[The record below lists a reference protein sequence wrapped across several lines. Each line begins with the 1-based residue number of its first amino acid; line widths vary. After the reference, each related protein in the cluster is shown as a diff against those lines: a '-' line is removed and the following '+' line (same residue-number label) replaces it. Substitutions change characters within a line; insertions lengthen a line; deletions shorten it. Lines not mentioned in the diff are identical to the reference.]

1 MQPSRDRSLWT
12 LICAGGPK
20 EQFLQNASTQV
31 LLSDLRSG
39 SAIRGSLQD
48 LRGQSVA
55 VATGDQ
61 LAAALALIQLDGV
74 VRRLILCPPDVPAES
89 ITGIAAGAEAAAV
102 ITDREES
109 LIPDLRG
116 VPVLRCGT
124 VIEKSDFKPDP
135 SYDTEWVLFTSGTTG
150 QPKMA
155 VHSLSGLI
163 GAIKPDDGYDPS
175 AIWAT
180 FYDIR
185 RFGGLQ
191 IFLRAMLGQRSFL
204 LSSADERIGDHL
216 DRLAKFRA
224 THISGTPSH
233 WRRVLMSSASRRIAP
248 DYIRL
253 SGEIADQGVLDGLH
267 ALYPKAKIVH
277 AYASTE
283 AGVGFEV
290 HDRQEGFPASL
301 MESPVGAVELK
312 AEDGTLRI
320 RSSRKALRYLGASNI
335 KIGTDD
341 GFVDTGDLVELRG
354 NRYYFMG
361 RRDGVI
367 NVGGQKV
374 HPEEVEAV
382 INRHPRVR
390 MSLVRAK
397 KSPVLGAIV
406 VADVVPKEAEAGN
419 SGYAPAGEF
428 EEEIRAFCLQQLP
441 RHKVPGL
448 IRSVSSLKM
457 TASGKVERRNA

>member
-1 MQPSRDRSLWT
+1 MQTGRDRSLWT
-12 LICAGGPK
+12 MICAGGPK
-20 EQFLQNASTQV
+20 EQFLQNPGAKV
-31 LLSDLRSG
+31 PLSGLHSG
-39 SAIRGSLQD
+39 SAIRGSIRE
-48 LRGQSVA
+48 LREQSVA
-55 VATGDQ
+55 VATSDQ

-74 VRRLILCPPDVPAES
+74 VKRLVLCPHGLSAES
-89 ITGIAAGAEAAAV
+89 ILEAAATAEAAAIV
-102 ITDREES
+102 TDRED
-109 LIPDLRG
+109 LISGEGRFLI
-116 VPVLRCGT
+116 LRCGT
-124 VIEKSDFKPDP
+124 SLEKANFRCNP
-135 SYDTEWVLFTSGTTG
+135 SCDTQWVLFTSGTTG
-150 QPKMA
+150 RPKMA

-163 GAIKPDDGYDPS
+163 GAIKPDQGYDPAS
-175 AIWAT
+175 IWAT

-185 RFGGLQ
+185 RYGGLQ
-191 IFLRAMLGQRSFL
+191 IFLRAMLGKRSFL
-204 LSSADERIGDHL
+204 LSSADESVGDHL
-216 DRLAKFRA
+216 NRLAKYRA

-233 WRRVLMSSASRRIAP
+233 WRRVLMSSASHKIAP

-290 HDRQEGFPASL
+290 HDGQEGFPASL
-301 MESPVGAVELK
+301 MENSGGAVELK
-312 AEDGTLRI
+312 AEDGALRI
-320 RSSRKALRYLGASNI
+320 RSNRKALCYLGASNP

-341 GFVDTGDLVELRG
+341 GFVDTGDLVEFRG
-354 NRYYFMG
+354 NRHYFTG

-374 HPEEVEAV
+374 HPEEVEAI

-406 VADVVPKEAEAGN
+406 VADVVPKEAEAGYN
-419 SGYAPAGEF
+419 GSAMAGDF
-428 EEEIRAFCLQQLP
+428 EEEIRAFCVQQLP

-448 IRSVSSLKM
+448 IRSVSSLQI
-457 TASGKVERRNA
+457 TPSGKVDRRNA

>member
-1 MQPSRDRSLWT
+1 MV
-12 LICAGGPK
+12 CAGGPK
-20 EQFLQNASTQV
+20 EQFLQSASTRV
-31 LLSDLRSG
+31 LLSDLRAG
-39 SAIRGSLQD
+39 SAIGGRVRDLQ
-48 LRGQSVA
+48 GQSVA
-55 VATGDQ
+55 VATADP
-61 LAAALALIQLDGV
+61 LAAALVLIELDGA
-74 VRRLILCPPDVPAES
+74 VRRLVLCPPDLPAES
-89 ITGIAAGAEAAAV
+89 IPEIAGEAGAAAIV
-102 ITDREES
+102 TDRKEGLTPNS
-109 LIPDLRG
+109 QRFS
-116 VPVLRCGT
+116 VLRCGT
-124 VIEKSDFKPDP
+124 GIEKSDFKRNQ

-150 QPKMA
+150 RPKMA

-163 GAIKPDDGYDPS
+163 GAIKPDAGYEPLS
-175 AIWAT
+175 IWAT

-185 RFGGLQ
+185 RYGGLQ

-204 LSSADERIGDHL
+204 LSSAEESIGDHL
-216 DRLAKFRA
+216 DRLAKYRA

-233 WRRVLMSSASRRIAP
+233 WRRVLMSPASCKIAP
-248 DYIRL
+248 DYVRL
-253 SGEIADQGVLDGLH
+253 SGEIADQSVLDGLH

-290 HDRQEGFPASL
+290 HDGQEGFPASL
-301 MESPVGAVELK
+301 MADCSGGVELK
-312 AEDGTLRI
+312 VEDGTLHV
-320 RSSRKALRYLGASNI
+320 RSNRKALCYLGASRV
-335 KIGTDD
+335 KIGNDD

-361 RRDGVI
+361 RKDGVI

-397 KSPVLGAIV
+397 KNPVLGALV
-406 VADVVPKEAEAGN
+406 VADVVRKETEAGN
-419 SGYAPAGEF
+419 SDCATAEDF
-428 EEEIRAFCLQQLP
+428 EEEIRAFCVQRLP

-448 IRSVSSLKM
+448 IRTVSSLKM
-457 TASGKVERRNA
+457 TVSGKVERRNA